1 MNSIPKKAYPI
12 SYRNIKFYKT
22 CYALTRQVL
31 SSSNQPIPTIIH
43 PPCLTN
49 TAIPIN
55 NPNQKNKSI
64 KIIGVDPHGS
74 ILAEP
79 AELNNK

>member
-1 MNSIPKKAYPI
+1 MTGICRKLKE
-12 SYRNIKFYKT
+12 
-22 CYALTRQVL
+22 
-31 SSSNQPIPTIIH
+31 
-43 PPCLTN
+43 
-49 TAIPIN
+49 
-55 NPNQKNKSI
+55 KNKSI